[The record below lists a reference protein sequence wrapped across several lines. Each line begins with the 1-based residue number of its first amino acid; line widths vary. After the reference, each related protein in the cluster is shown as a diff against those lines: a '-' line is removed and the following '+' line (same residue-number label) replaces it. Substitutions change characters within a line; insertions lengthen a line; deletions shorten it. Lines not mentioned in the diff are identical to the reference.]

1 MFMPQ
6 KLLIM
11 GTHAYTVIPVKE
23 LIKLF
28 SFDVFLLS
36 CLIKEPH
43 MKKNHIMSRIFV
55 TAMIKKG
62 YLDLWSMKENTKDA
76 RKTRHFFFTS

>member
-1 MFMPQ
+1 
-6 KLLIM
+6 
-11 GTHAYTVIPVKE
+11 
-23 LIKLF
+23 
-28 SFDVFLLS
+28 
-36 CLIKEPH
+36 

-76 RKTRHFFFTS
+76 RKKNEALLFHILKRSQNCEYGKKYGFENI